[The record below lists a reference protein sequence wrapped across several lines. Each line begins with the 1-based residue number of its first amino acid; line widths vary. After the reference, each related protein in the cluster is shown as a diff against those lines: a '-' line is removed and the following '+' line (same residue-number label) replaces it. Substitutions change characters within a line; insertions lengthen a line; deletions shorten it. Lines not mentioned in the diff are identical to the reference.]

1 MIRPFLLMLCL
12 MASVVSSVSLSA
24 NTPENIKALK
34 SMMPE
39 ACNFSGE
46 FSQSKQ
52 IKSLPVPLVSMGEF
66 IYSCDL
72 GLIWKT
78 QKPIVESLVFTNQ
91 KLNFLVPE
99 KLSVEILD
107 GVQHDFLANLLL
119 GLMAG
124 NTEFIAKEFDFQIS
138 KNDTTGVE
146 LSLVPKNKMV
156 KQAID
161 SVVLAKPNTK
171 KELQI
176 SITDKN
182 QQVTRIVSSEKQQYA
197 MNDKLSKDAAFS
209 ERCAS
214 LSADGCKLLLNPV
227 RITTSGQN

>member
-1 MIRPFLLMLCL
+1 
-12 MASVVSSVSLSA
+12 
-24 NTPENIKALK
+24 
-34 SMMPE
+34 MPA
-39 ACNFSGE
+39 ACHFSGE
-46 FSQSKQ
+46 FSQTKQ
-52 IKSLPVPLVSMGEF
+52 IKTLPVPLVSNGEF

-78 QKPIVESLVFTNQ
+78 QNPIVESLVFTNQ

-99 KLSVEILD
+99 KLLIENLE

-124 NTEFIAKEFDFQIS
+124 NVEFIAKEFEIEIS
-138 KNDTTGVE
+138 EKKDNLIQLT
-146 LSLVPKNKMV
+146 LAPKNKMV

-161 SVVLAKPNTK
+161 TVVLKKQTNK

-176 SITDKN
+176 LITDKN
-182 QQVTRIVSSEKQQYA
+182 QQVTRIVSIEKQQFA
-197 MNDKLSKDAAFS
+197 KNDDFSKS
-209 ERCAS
+209 CTS
-214 LSADGCKLLLNPV
+214 LSADACNLLLNPV

>member
-1 MIRPFLLMLCL
+1 MIRLFLLMLCL
-12 MASVVSSVSLSA
+12 IGSVVSSVSLSA

-99 KLSVEILD
+99 KLSVENLD

-124 NTEFIAKEFDFQIS
+124 NTEFITKEFDIQMS
-138 KNDTTGVE
+138 KNDATGVE

-161 SVVLAKPNTK
+161 SVVLAKPSTK
-171 KELQI
+171 NELQI

-182 QQVTRIVSSEKQQYA
+182 QQVTKIVSSETQQYA

-209 ERCAS
+209 ESCAS